1 MTRIIILTLINPLQS
16 IWFYST
22 ISKAKIKNL
31 KKKKRKINETK
42 QNKSLFFLPLNICY
56 VDTLKKKYIDTFL
69 WIDTP
74 LICSKEKLER
84 STLIREESGRRNKSR
99 WNLRVSMLWEHSCD
113 TQTAHCPRQLI
124 SVVITLLCPRMWI
137 LNYNADDL
145 MKGQLTCFSFY

>member
-1 MTRIIILTLINPLQS
+1 MTRIIILTLTNPLQS

-56 VDTLKKKYIDTFL
+56 VDTLKKKVHWYISMDRYA
-69 WIDTP
+69 ID
-74 LICSKEKLER
+74 LQQRKAWKD
-84 STLIREESGRRNKSR
+84 LIREESGRRNESR

>member
-1 MTRIIILTLINPLQS
+1 MTRIIILTLTNPLQS

-56 VDTLKKKYIDTFL
+56 VDTLKKKVHWYVSMDRYIDL
-69 WIDTP
+69 QQRKAWKD
-74 LICSKEKLER
+74 
-84 STLIREESGRRNKSR
+84 LIREESGRRNESR